1 MTRTLLCFGDSNTHG
16 TMPFARM
23 DEPRRR
29 HDADARWPCVAARY
43 LGADWTLV
51 EEGLPGRTAQFPD
64 PVMGP
69 HMDGRIGLRIALES
83 HGPID
88 VLALMLGTNDVK
100 AMFGATPD
108 MVVAGIAAL
117 LNIARAAEMQARHG
131 GFRILLICPPPVEEA
146 GCLAGMFFGG
156 REKSLALPDRCRAL
170 ATALGT
176 GFLDAGELI
185 RVSPVDGVH
194 YDASAHAT
202 LGAAAG
208 AAVEVLVAAAHR

>member
-16 TMPFARM
+16 TMPFALM

-29 HDADARWPCVAARY
+29 HGADVRWPCVAARH
-43 LGADWTLV
+43 LGPDWTLV

-69 HMDGRIGLRIALES
+69 HMDGRTGLRIALES

-117 LNIARAAEMQARHG
+117 LNIAKAPEMQARHG
-131 GFRILLICPPPVEEA
+131 GFRILLICPPPVQEV

-156 REKSLALPDRCRAL
+156 REKSLALPGRCRAL
-170 ATALGT
+170 AEALGT
-176 GFLDAGELI
+176 GFLDAGVLI

-194 YDASAHAT
+194 YGAAEHAT
-202 LGAAAG
+202 LGGAAA
-208 AAVEVLVAAAHR
+208 AAIAELMRGH

>member
-29 HDADARWPCVAARY
+29 HDADARWPCVAARH
-43 LGADWTLV
+43 LGHDWTLV
-51 EEGLPGRTAQFPD
+51 EEGLPGRTAQFAD
-64 PVMGP
+64 PLMGP
-69 HMDGRIGLRIALES
+69 HMDGRTGLRIALES

-88 VLALMLGTNDVK
+88 ALALMLGTNDVK

-108 MVVAGIAAL
+108 MVTAGIAAL
-117 LNIARAAEMQARHG
+117 LNIALSPEMQARHG

-146 GCLAGMFFGG
+146 GCLAGMFWGG
-156 REKSLALPDRCRAL
+156 RAKSLALPERYRAL
-170 ATALGT
+170 ASALGA

-194 YDASAHAT
+194 YGAEAHAT
-202 LGAAAG
+202 LGAAVAS
-208 AAVEVLVAAAHR
+208 AVEGLVGSP